1 MDLIKEIPTRELI
14 YDVIPKNGIG
24 AELGV
29 CRGSNA
35 VQLFFRT
42 KPAILFLIDKW
53 EEIKDGKW
61 CGEAAAWPQGA
72 GPKGR
77 NPNLWM
83 GDYEES
89 FREIFEKE
97 IDQGKVSVNKKSSI
111 AFLSSLQDDSLDW
124 VYIDSDHRYP
134 CVSQEIDMSIKKVRK
149 GGYIM
154 GHDYFPN
161 PAMWGT
167 SVIRAVNERIQNG
180 DIKMEA
186 ISNEVWPT
194 YLTKVL

>member
-1 MDLIKEIPTRELI
+1 MDSIKEIPTRELI
-14 YDVIPKNGIG
+14 YDIVPKNGVG

-42 KPAILFLIDKW
+42 KPSVLFLVDKW
-53 EEIKDGKW
+53 EKIKDGKW
-61 CGEAAAWPQGA
+61 CGIVA

-77 NPNLWM
+77 NPNLWL

-89 FREIFEKE
+89 IREIFEKE
-97 IDQGKVSVNKKSSI
+97 ISQGKVLVNKESSI
-111 AFLSSLQDDSLDW
+111 KFLSSLQDNSLDW
-124 VYIDSDHRYP
+124 VYIDTDHRYQTI
-134 CVSQEIDMSIKKVRK
+134 SKEIDISIKKVRK
-149 GGYIM
+149 DGYIM
-154 GHDYFPN
+154 GHDYFAN

-167 SVIRAVNERIQNG
+167 SVIRAVNERIQTG